1 MNLTT
6 TELANFSEFCKE
18 NNYYIP
24 VESTESFLRYR
35 ILKKIDSLEDNLK
48 YLFYLLPKDRESQN
62 TLKSLI
68 YRYFHYSLEES
79 EDNTFYMIEE
89 YYKDNGNL
97 FETLQEIN
105 LGNLSKVKKI
115 TNDLINNAIEVD
127 FTRPVSDLY
136 WLNQIKKSEKYK
148 TFFNMF
154 DLLDISNFSKLTNE
168 LNKRNMERLL
178 DTSILEKIRE
188 ERNKQKAAYE
198 SSELEPRT
206 ELNETDFLFTNQ
218 QERQQ
223 LLEQTYQLGNKLAV
237 KYKRFIKESSRG
249 RLFFRRT
256 IRKSLETGGA
266 IQNIIL
272 KPKLR
277 KKPKLTIVCDISGS
291 MALNSLFGVTLL
303 YGMINKFSSIKAY
316 VFIDGIT
323 EITKALRSIK
333 KNEIESIFSRW
344 NEFVKSDGHSDYQKS
359 FEELIELDETKNGTL
374 IVIGD
379 ARNNYRNISQEL
391 ISNLAEKYN
400 KIFWINPEQKKYWNT
415 GDSQMNKFEVINL
428 RTVEVRNYKQLKKFI
443 QELDFKKVLA

>member
-115 TNDLINNAIEVD
+115 TNDLINNTIEVD

-198 SSELEPRT
+198 PSELEPRT

-237 KYKRFIKESSRG
+237 KYKRFIKESSKG

-379 ARNNYRNISQEL
+379 ARNNYRSISQEL

>member
-79 EDNTFYMIEE
+79 EENTFYMIEE

-115 TNDLINNAIEVD
+115 TNDLINNGIEVD

-136 WLNQIKKSEKYK
+136 WLNQIKKSDKYK

-198 SSELEPRT
+198 PSELEPRT

-237 KYKRFIKESSRG
+237 KYKRFIKESSKG

>member
-24 VESTESFLRYR
+24 VESTESFLKYR

-198 SSELEPRT
+198 PSELEPRT

-237 KYKRFIKESSRG
+237 KYKRFIKESSKG

>member
-115 TNDLINNAIEVD
+115 TNDLINNAIKVD

-198 SSELEPRT
+198 PSELEPRT

-237 KYKRFIKESSRG
+237 KYKRFIKESSKG

>member
-35 ILKKIDSLEDNLK
+35 ILKKIDSLEDSLK

-115 TNDLINNAIEVD
+115 TNDLINNTIEVD

-198 SSELEPRT
+198 PSELEPRT

-323 EITKALRSIK
+323 EITKALRAIK

>member
-35 ILKKIDSLEDNLK
+35 VLKKIDSLEDNLK

-115 TNDLINNAIEVD
+115 TNDLINNAIKVD

-198 SSELEPRT
+198 PSELEPRT

-237 KYKRFIKESSRG
+237 KYKRFIKESSKG

>member
-35 ILKKIDSLEDNLK
+35 ILKKIDSLEDSLK

-198 SSELEPRT
+198 PSELEPRT

-237 KYKRFIKESSRG
+237 KYKRFIKESSKG

-277 KKPKLTIVCDISGS
+277 KKPKLTIICDISGS

>member
-1 MNLTT
+1 
-6 TELANFSEFCKE
+6 
-18 NNYYIP
+18 
-24 VESTESFLRYR
+24 
-35 ILKKIDSLEDNLK
+35 
-48 YLFYLLPKDRESQN
+48 
-62 TLKSLI
+62 
-68 YRYFHYSLEES
+68 
-79 EDNTFYMIEE
+79 
-89 YYKDNGNL
+89 
-97 FETLQEIN
+97 
-105 LGNLSKVKKI
+105 
-115 TNDLINNAIEVD
+115 
-127 FTRPVSDLY
+127 
-136 WLNQIKKSEKYK
+136 
-148 TFFNMF
+148 
-154 DLLDISNFSKLTNE
+154 
-168 LNKRNMERLL
+168 
-178 DTSILEKIRE
+178 
-188 ERNKQKAAYE
+188 
-198 SSELEPRT
+198 
-206 ELNETDFLFTNQ
+206 
-218 QERQQ
+218 
-223 LLEQTYQLGNKLAV
+223 
-237 KYKRFIKESSRG
+237 
-249 RLFFRRT
+249 
-256 IRKSLETGGA
+256 
-266 IQNIIL
+266 
-272 KPKLR
+272 
-277 KKPKLTIVCDISGS
+277 

>member
-198 SSELEPRT
+198 PSELEPRT